1 MKKKV
6 LMKRILTALAMTAMI
21 PAGETW
27 AAEFSGTEGKDDYT
41 IFINGTFEDTYVWG
55 DMTGDLPGYSDWR
68 TWQYRNVSQF
78 KNIIV
83 NDALEVKSLKEGKG
97 DISGT
102 NLTIT
107 VPEESGEN
115 SNALHV
121 SGSNTDFSV
130 KNFTAHVSAP
140 NSGAIT
146 IDNTAANSTV
156 TVNEKLEATVANG
169 NGIRANASFTQ
180 GAENKIIV
188 VGDTDIT
195 LAGGQVTYKETKKF
209 SIPCGRTHIP

>member
-1 MKKKV
+1 MDDMIFRYGKMIFPPFSASVIGKRSSTFCTVFLLRFLGNQKEAGDEMTGKTLPGRNFLPGRDCVRSDKTYRPALRRKPFLFPVRYRKEDKMKKKV
-6 LMKRILTALAMTAMI
+6 LMKRILTALAMAAMI

-27 AAEFSGTEGKDDYT
+27 AAEFSGTEGQDDYT

-107 VPEESGEN
+107 VPE
-115 SNALHV
+115 
-121 SGSNTDFSV
+121 DC
-130 KNFTAHVSAP
+130 
-140 NSGAIT
+140 
-146 IDNTAANSTV
+146 
-156 TVNEKLEATVANG
+156 
-169 NGIRANASFTQ
+169 
-180 GAENKIIV
+180 NKTRRCV
-188 VGDTDIT
+188 
-195 LAGGQVTYKETKKF
+195 
-209 SIPCGRTHIP
+209 H